1 MKRVRRRRGIGTTV
15 TSVMLV
21 AAVSMMGA
29 FVLSWSSSGYAAQR
43 VAVSET
49 ADDRVNQI
57 REDVVLED
65 VWFFTNSTSSYAK
78 VTVRNAGEVAIDV
91 SSIYV
96 NNTRAWNDGRT
107 IAAGTTGEMTFQ
119 SLWSAGSG
127 QDVWIKTERGTEV
140 KQLWKS

>member
-1 MKRVRRRRGIGTTV
+1 MRIARRRGVGTVV
-15 TSVMLV
+15 TSVMLIS
-21 AAVSMMGA
+21 AVSIMGA

-65 VWFFTNSTSSYAK
+65 VWFFSNSTSSYAK
-78 VTVRNAGEVAIDV
+78 VTVRNAGDVAIDV
-91 SSIYV
+91 SYVYV
-96 NNTRAWNDGRT
+96 NNTRVWNDGKT
-107 IAAGTTGEMTFQ
+107 IVAGSTGEMTFE
-119 SLWSAGSG
+119 SAWSAGSG
-127 QDVWIKTERGTEV
+127 QDVWITTERGTEV

>member
-1 MKRVRRRRGIGTTV
+1 
-15 TSVMLV
+15 
-21 AAVSMMGA
+21 MGA

-57 REDVVLED
+57 REDVILED

-91 SSIYV
+91 SAIYV
-96 NNTRAWNDGRT
+96 NSTKAWDSGKT
-107 IAAGTTGEMTFQ
+107 IMAGSTGEMTFA
-119 SLWSAGSG
+119 SAWGAGSG